1 MSIVV
6 GVDGSVESDNAVR
19 WAANEATLRGEELVL
34 VHVLV
39 ATVPYTPFTSEPLD
53 VPNKADSFGSQALTQ
68 ASGIV
73 AAEAP
78 GVTVSTRAVWGHPT
92 AELLD
97 AAATASLLVVGRRGL
112 GAIGSMFLGSV
123 STRAAAHA
131 SCPVIVVPAGSDVT
145 AAGHVVVGVAPGAP
159 DAGKV
164 LRFALDEAARRGTRL
179 VVIAAYSIPFLDSLT
194 RDPMAFGSYDRELHA
209 ATSTALA
216 ALVAQTRDASHAAVD
231 VETFVVSEDTGHAIV
246 HSSEDAAL
254 TVVGSRGH
262 SRVVG
267 AILGSVSQHVLR
279 HLDNPIAVV
288 HTQSG

>member
-6 GVDGSVESDNAVR
+6 GVDGSVESENAVR
-19 WAANEATLRGEELVL
+19 WAAHEAALRGDGLVL
-34 VHVLV
+34 VHVRV
-39 ATVPYTPFTSEPLD
+39 ATIPYIPFSGELPEVPD
-53 VPNKADSFGSQALTQ
+53 DADNFGSRALTR

-73 AAEAP
+73 TKEAP
-78 GVTVSTRAVWGHPT
+78 GVPVSTRSVWGHPT

-97 AAATASLLVVGRRGL
+97 AAASASLLIVGRRGL

-123 STRAAAHA
+123 STRVAAHA

-145 AAGHVVVGVAPGAP
+145 AGGHVVVGVAPGAP
-159 DAGKV
+159 DAGRV

-179 VVIAAYSIPFLDSLT
+179 VVIAAYSIPFIDSLT

-209 ATSTALA
+209 ATATALA
-216 ALVAQTRDASHAAVD
+216 SLVAQTRDVSHALID
-231 VETFVVSEDTGHAIV
+231 VETFVVSENTSHAIV

-262 SRVVG
+262 SMVVG
-267 AILGSVSQHVLR
+267 AVLGSVSQHVIR
-279 HLDNPIAVV
+279 HLDTPIAVV
-288 HTQSG
+288 HTQSD